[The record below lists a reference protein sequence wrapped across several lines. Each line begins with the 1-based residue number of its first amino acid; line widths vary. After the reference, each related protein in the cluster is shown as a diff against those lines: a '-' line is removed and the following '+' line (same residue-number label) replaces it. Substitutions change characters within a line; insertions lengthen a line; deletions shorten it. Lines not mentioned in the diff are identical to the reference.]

1 MPKAKVT
8 GKPVRSHDNAQRLTD
23 KALDKLGG
31 KDLFSVAEAADDPV
45 KQGLAFFRTDVD
57 KG

>member
-8 GKPVRSHDNAQRLTD
+8 GKPVRSHDNAVKASD

-31 KDLFSVAEAADDPV
+31 KDLVSVAEAADDPV
-45 KQGLAFFRTDVD
+45 KMGLAFFRTDVD